1 MEISNT
7 PEHGPASTTC
17 GARSDNNNSNNNRNN
32 NSNTTT
38 TRSILS

>member
-17 GARSDNNNSNNNRNN
+17 GVRSDNNNNNNRNN

-38 TRSILS
+38 RSILS

>member
-17 GARSDNNNSNNNRNN
+17 GVKSDNNNNSNNNRNN

-38 TRSILS
+38 RSILF